1 MKKIILQFCFSLLS
15 IFTLAQTGNPYKWPA
30 YSPNVRYNFKEQ
42 NPNFVEPTKN
52 LNDCPQV
59 VGEVNDRWFTFRWGK
74 NRRSTISDL
83 AIKNLLIRMNDDFAY
98 FRNVMGWPADKR
110 ARNGYRSGVYLYG
123 SGLTCSDNA
132 DSNALGGWQS
142 NIRY

>member
-1 MKKIILQFCFSLLS
+1 MKKPIIFIFMFISALLN
-15 IFTLAQTGNPYKWPA
+15 AQTGQPYKWPA

-42 NPNFVEPTKN
+42 NPNFIEPTKN

-59 VGEVNDRWFTFRWGK
+59 AGEVNDRWFTFRWGPK
-74 NRRSTISDL
+74 RRKDISDL
-83 AIKNLLIRMNDDFAY
+83 AVKNLLIRMNDDFAY

-110 ARNGYRSGVYLYG
+110 ARNGYRSAVYLYG

-132 DSNALGGWQS
+132 DTNATGGW
-142 NIRY
+142 